1 MAGGA
6 IMCCH
11 VRLADI
17 AAKAPTRLMSA
28 DQTGGTPMNA
38 PVDLTGAIATTR
50 ASAVAAS
57 LDRIRAI
64 EMSQGVTR
72 ASLDA
77 IKAEMLQ
84 LAAHEELFPS
94 AEFPPL
100 AAGEKGSKRYLL
112 QEDPGGRFAMYMLA
126 LNPGNSTKPHDH
138 TTWAVVTAVQGQ
150 ELNRVYRRA
159 DDGSVPGHCKLELAR
174 EVVVEPGTGIALMPE
189 DIHSIHTTGDRST
202 RHLHVYGLALEKL
215 DQRLAYDE
223 ETGVVKPYNS
233 SFMQATANR

>member
-1 MAGGA
+1 
-6 IMCCH
+6 
-11 VRLADI
+11 
-17 AAKAPTRLMSA
+17 
-28 DQTGGTPMNA
+28 MNA
-38 PVDLTGAIATTR
+38 PVDLTQNVATAR
-50 ASAVAAS
+50 AEAVAAT

-64 EMSQGVTR
+64 EGQQGVTR

-77 IKAEMLQ
+77 IKAEMLL
-84 LAAHEELFPS
+84 LAAQERLFPS

-100 AAGEKGSKRYLL
+100 ANGEKGSKRYLL

-138 TTWAVVTAVQGQ
+138 TTWAVVAAVEGQ
-150 ELNRVYRRA
+150 EVNKVYRRT
-159 DDGSVPGHCKLELAR
+159 DDGSVPGHCVLEQAR

-215 DQRLAYDE
+215 DNRLAYDE
-223 ETGVVKPYNS
+223 ETGVVKPYNTN
-233 SFMQATANR
+233 FMQPTANR